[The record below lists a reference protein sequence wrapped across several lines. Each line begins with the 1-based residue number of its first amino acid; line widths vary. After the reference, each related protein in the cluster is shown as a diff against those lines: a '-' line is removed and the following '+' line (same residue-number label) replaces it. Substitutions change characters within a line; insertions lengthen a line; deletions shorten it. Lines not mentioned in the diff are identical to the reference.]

1 MHTYSQGGAFANEAN
16 SDARFENT
24 NFYLN
29 EASFGGALYVSEYSN
44 AKVLGSDF
52 DRNLAINGGAIFN
65 GGSSNIVD
73 STFDDN
79 SAEDSVSRSYIDK
92 KWSRIHFVT
101 HHKTETR
108 RGELYI

>member
-1 MHTYSQGGAFANEAN
+1 MQSYSQGGAFANEAN
-16 SDARFENT
+16 SDVRFENT

-29 EASFGGALYVSEYSN
+29 EASFGGALYVSEYSS

-52 DRNLAINGGAIFN
+52 DRNLAMNGGAIFN

-79 SAEDSVSRSYIDK
+79 SAEDSVSRIYIHK
-92 KWSRIHFVT
+92 KWSRIHFFT
-101 HHKTETR
+101 DHKTETC